1 MAWRGEAQSTDC
13 SNVLCCT
20 VASVKWVWSTALPGD
35 RDPTQ
40 VRKYFL
46 TCKGLKKS
54 LHNVFKTKLVILFA
68 YIPEIPKCGL
78 TQAFKSHSLLRW
90 NPALQISVPKFEKLL
105 RSENWL
111 LQLISVHFLATAS
124 TSGKA
129 PFLSSCLRNHGCHDV
144 FRKKEDRLMALTS
157 PDFST
162 WVGEYIGNVRAAE
175 LKQVTWVA
183 WSEMRAGAFP
193 LPLTSLVSQ
202 DSAPGSLNLKGSFAF
217 YCNRGRFKPWASA
230 VPTVQHQART
240 CQLYQS
246 GF

>member
-46 TCKGLKKS
+46 TCKSLKKS

-111 LQLISVHFLATAS
+111 LQLSLYTSWLQQVLQVKLHFCQAVSEIMDAMMYS
-124 TSGKA
+124 E
-129 PFLSSCLRNHGCHDV
+129 
-144 FRKKEDRLMALTS
+144 RKKTDSWLWHLQISARG
-157 PDFST
+157 
-162 WVGEYIGNVRAAE
+162 WVNTLEMWE
-175 LKQVTWVA
+175 LLS
-183 WSEMRAGAFP
+183 WSRWPE
-193 LPLTSLVSQ
+193 
-202 DSAPGSLNLKGSFAF
+202 
-217 YCNRGRFKPWASA
+217 
-230 VPTVQHQART
+230 
-240 CQLYQS
+240 
-246 GF
+246 